1 MLNWSYGATL
11 DYEQLVSDLGDSY
24 DTKTVQNIDNLVN
37 QCYDK
42 YFTDKKAEEEKSAI
56 LAKAQKEAEAIK
68 EAAREETKKNIE
80 NSCKEGEFGKD
91 EEARYL
97 EELQALVNEA
107 NKSLEEVYGKKEKD
121 ILGE

>member
-1 MLNWSYGATL
+1 MLK
-11 DYEQLVSDLGDSY
+11 V
-24 DTKTVQNIDNLVN
+24 
-37 QCYDK
+37 
-42 YFTDKKAEEEKSAI
+42 
-56 LAKAQKEAEAIK
+56 IK
-68 EAAREETKKNIE
+68 EKLEEARVKIRGAREETKKNIE